1 MKCYQCG
8 EKLTKKEM
16 TIKNLCWG
24 KYDVAYVV
32 IRDEI
37 LCRDIK
43 YSGAQADMAWCFNC
57 AKKSYLSHTQRLGGS
72 E

>member
-16 TIKNLCWG
+16 TIKNLYSN
-24 KYDVAYVV
+24 YDVEYVV
-32 IRDEI
+32 IYDEI
-37 LCRDIK
+37 SGRDIK
-43 YSGAQADMAWCFNC
+43 YRGQQAEMALCFNC
-57 AKKSYLSHTQRLGGS
+57 GKKSYLSHTQRLGGS